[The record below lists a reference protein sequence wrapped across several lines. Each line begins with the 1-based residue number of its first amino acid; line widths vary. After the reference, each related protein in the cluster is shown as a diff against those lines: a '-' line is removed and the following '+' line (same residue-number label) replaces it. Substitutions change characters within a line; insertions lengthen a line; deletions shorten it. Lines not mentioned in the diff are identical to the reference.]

1 MATIEQGL
9 AWADARR
16 AEALDLVRI
25 FLGLGLFVRGVLFLA
40 EPEAYVALV
49 PEAGDGFFFSNVA
62 MHFVALAHLGGGLLL
77 ALGLLT
83 RLAAVAQLPVL
94 AGAVAL
100 HAASGPLAG
109 GQSFEFAALVLVLLV
124 VFAVW
129 GAGPLSLDRWL
140 ARKNEEEEERE
151 ARIVEATVERLHAP
165 PPTLAPAPDRAPVA
179 QAAAEPAARA
189 LPTCSCGH
197 DRTHGHVVP
206 GRHYN
211 FIGALPFFSGVTPTP
226 TRIVFR
232 CRDCGEV
239 VEDTRDRAVMRQF
252 RYRRYAEPGHPD
264 WAE

>member
-1 MATIEQGL
+1 MTTLERGL

-49 PEAGDGFFFSNVA
+49 PEAGDGFFFSNLA
-62 MHFVALAHLGGGLLL
+62 MHLVALAHLGGGLLL
-77 ALGLLT
+77 ALGLMT
-83 RLAAVAQLPVL
+83 RVAALAQLPVL

-109 GQSFEFAALVLVLLV
+109 GQSFEFATLVLVLLA

-140 ARKNEEEEERE
+140 ALKNEADEERE
-151 ARIVEATVERLHAP
+151 ARIVEETAERLHAP
-165 PPTLAPAPDRAPVA
+165 APAPDRAPVA
-179 QAAAEPAARA
+179 QTAAEPEAKP
-189 LPTCSCGH
+189 LPACSCGH

-206 GRHYN
+206 ERSYN

-239 VEDTRDRAVMRQF
+239 VEDTTDRTVMRQF